1 MVCLFPRNLL
11 NGRLRVFPL
20 VQGLEM
26 NRMEERKCVLLLST
40 FEGKLLQLTGNR
52 RQGGF
57 CSKAGP
63 GLMLVLGNPRR
74 CHGNA
79 CKERLCRN

>member
-11 NGRLRVFPL
+11 NGWLRVFPL

-57 CSKAGP
+57 
-63 GLMLVLGNPRR
+63 
-74 CHGNA
+74 
-79 CKERLCRN
+79 